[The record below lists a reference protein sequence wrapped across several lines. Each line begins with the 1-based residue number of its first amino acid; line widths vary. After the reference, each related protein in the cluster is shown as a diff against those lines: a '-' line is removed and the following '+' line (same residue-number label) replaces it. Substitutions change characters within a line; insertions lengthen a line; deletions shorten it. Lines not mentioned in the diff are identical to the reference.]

1 VDFIKSRKQIFCIP
15 IGITIVSL
23 FIFSLAVI
31 FQWMGTPA
39 TYGMKFCEAGY
50 NGLFKQPVNT
60 FSNIG
65 FIIVGISIAWS
76 QAKGR
81 YAQNNNIITRSI
93 FFPTFYASL
102 VVILAPG
109 SMALHATTTRVGG
122 VLDLLSM
129 YLIASFVFSYAL
141 TRLFKWKSIGF
152 TLTFI
157 AALSTQLYV
166 QTLPYDIPFF
176 GVIGSF
182 CFGVFLI
189 LTGIIEL
196 FSFWIRKVQM
206 DIKYGI
212 ASILVMF
219 IATFIWKM
227 SLTDGPWCDQS
238 SLIQGHG
245 FWHLLN
251 ATSIY
256 FLYRFYVSE
265 NLISKKLKV

>member
-1 VDFIKSRKQIFCIP
+1 
-15 IGITIVSL
+15 
-23 FIFSLAVI
+23 
-31 FQWMGTPA
+31 MGTPA

-50 NGLFKQPVNT
+50 NGLFKQPINT

-93 FFPTFYASL
+93 FFPTFFSLL
-102 VVILAPG
+102 VVVLAPG

-122 VLDLLSM
+122 FFDLLSM

-157 AALSTQLYV
+157 GALSTQLYV
-166 QTLPYDIPFF
+166 QTLHYDIPFF

-189 LTGIIEL
+189 LTGIIEI
-196 FSFWIRKVQM
+196 FSFGIRKVQM